1 MDLIFLSIC
10 VLYGISVL
18 YFAQKNDW
26 TMLRFF
32 LLVVM
37 FQNILVILFSG
48 KVSTSLI
55 TIFSLMKEGML
66 YIAVVLCALKKNVLK
81 IKKMDLL
88 LLTGVVMLLL
98 KNLFVTS
105 APLSAAIISLRQ
117 CLIPF
122 LGIIVGKSIRI
133 NKDSVGRLLKF
144 NVRYSTVLAVLG
156 IIELLFLGD
165 AFWSKLG
172 FAQYMFEKQGTL
184 SSQLFRGVTRNFYT
198 WDFGGVPVRRI
209 VSITADPLAT
219 AHLIYIGFV
228 IIAVG
233 CVRYTSKKNRLN
245 QYFMLAVLLFIC
257 SVLSLSK
264 AIFVFMAVTIVVIMY
279 YRNILPK
286 SFVKY
291 GAIFGGIIILM
302 YVVKSIQEL
311 TSATATA
318 NHIVG
323 LINGFKASSVF
334 GTGLGT
340 AGVMTAKIANNSIA
354 TTESYIGTF
363 VQQIGYIGLAITL
376 IYFWKIFSELRQKW
390 IKYHD
395 RFTILAITILLCIVI
410 EMFFSE
416 SSVSIMGTCIYFIYI
431 GMATKDESYSEEV
444 SCVRR
449 KI

>member
-37 FQNILVILFSG
+37 FQNVFVIFFSG
-48 KVSTSLI
+48 KVSASL
-55 TIFSLMKEGML
+55 TTLFSLMKEGML
-66 YIAVVLCALKKNVLK
+66 YIAIILCVLKKNILK
-81 IKKMDLL
+81 IKKIDLL
-88 LLTGVVMLLL
+88 LLTGVAMLLL

-105 APLSAAIISLRQ
+105 APFSAAIISLRQ

-122 LGIIVGKSIRI
+122 LGIIVGKCVRI
-133 NKDSVGRLLKF
+133 NRESVGKIMKF
-144 NVRYSTVLAVLG
+144 NVQYSAVLAVLG
-156 IIELLFLGD
+156 IIELLFLND
-165 AFWSKLG
+165 RFWSKLG
-172 FAQYMFEKQGTL
+172 YEQYVYEKQGTL
-184 SSQLFRGVTRNFYT
+184 PSELFRGVTRNFYT
-198 WDFGGVPVRRI
+198 WDFGGIPVRRI

-219 AHLIYIGFV
+219 AHLIYVGFV
-228 IIAVG
+228 IIVVG
-233 CVRYTSKKNRLN
+233 CIRHTIKKNRPN
-245 QYFMLAVLLFIC
+245 QYFLLAFLLLIC

-264 AIFVFMAVTIVVIMY
+264 AIFVFMAVTLVVVMY

-286 SFVKY
+286 SLVKY
-291 GAIFGGIIILM
+291 GAIFGGIIVLM
-302 YVVKSIQEL
+302 YVAKSIQES
-311 TSATATA
+311 TSVTATA

-323 LINGFKASSVF
+323 LINGFKASSIL

-354 TTESYIGTF
+354 TSESYIGTY
-363 VQQIGYIGLAITL
+363 VQQIGYVGLIMSL
-376 IYFWKIFSELRQKW
+376 IYFGKIFSELRQKW

-395 RFTILAITILLCIVI
+395 KFTILAITILLCIVI

-431 GMATKDESYSEEV
+431 GMATRDESYSEEV
-444 SCVRR
+444 ACVRR